1 MNTTNYSTDSLIPV
15 CFRLTPDEYATVDYV
30 FSVLSIIINLLTCPL
45 VILLNTLFITAMGKK
60 RSLQTTHNMLL
71 ASMTGTDL
79 AIEIGSQPIFV
90 AQEIFLVA
98 GGSLPVYCQLLVIQR
113 ATTSSL
119 CLLSLLHLAL
129 IAVERLVAIKYSLR
143 HDMIVTKF
151 RRTVAV
157 ACCWII
163 MIVYW
168 ATWLLYRLI
177 IPRLMFVIASFLVM
191 VYCHVSIYFTC
202 RRHVIQIKSAQV
214 SSDANTKFLE
224 ERKAWK
230 TTTIIIAGV
239 SSSYLPGVIS
249 ILALRNSPF
258 PVLQRISFSSQPFYF
273 SCFMLNS
280 LLNPIIYCWRSK
292 VIREAMLQ
300 LLRKQNI

>member
-1 MNTTNYSTDSLIPV
+1 
-15 CFRLTPDEYATVDYV
+15 
-30 FSVLSIIINLLTCPL
+30 
-45 VILLNTLFITAMGKK
+45 
-60 RSLQTTHNMLL
+60 
-71 ASMTGTDL
+71 
-79 AIEIGSQPIFV
+79 
-90 AQEIFLVA
+90 
-98 GGSLPVYCQLLVIQR
+98 
-113 ATTSSL
+113 
-119 CLLSLLHLAL
+119 
-129 IAVERLVAIKYSLR
+129 
-143 HDMIVTKF
+143 
-151 RRTVAV
+151 
-157 ACCWII
+157 
-163 MIVYW
+163 
-168 ATWLLYRLI
+168 
-177 IPRLMFVIASFLVM
+177 M

-239 SSSYLPGVIS
+239 SASYLPGVIS